1 MAPCWRGEGD
11 SAEGS
16 NLRGFLQATKFPC
29 KSKYLLGPQNGDSG
43 YFLGKKRL
51 VLGLLWVVG
60 VVFFFESFW
69 WKMVFMSQFFFQIFA
84 PPLR

>member
-1 MAPCWRGEGD
+1 MKVTPRKV
-11 SAEGS
+11 
-16 NLRGFLQATKFPC
+16 RKFPC

-60 VVFFFESFW
+60 VVFF
-69 WKMVFMSQFFFQIFA
+69 
-84 PPLR
+84 